1 MEDKRVDLGSLII
14 IYYLRCDPSSLL
26 TKWKTQTICQ
36 AQKNFVIIHIK
47 SLGEAVI
54 YNWYPKVHGAEG
66 REYDRVHVVPLE
78 VDNEKYP
85 VDLDGQAAQLWEKA

>member
-1 MEDKRVDLGSLII
+1 MR
-14 IYYLRCDPSSLL
+14 
-26 TKWKTQTICQ
+26 
-36 AQKNFVIIHIK
+36 
-47 SLGEAVI
+47 
-54 YNWYPKVHGAEG
+54 YPKVHGPEG